1 VKKFKIED
9 ILKWTATS
17 ILIVGS
23 AVNGLGYYPMGPI
36 ILAIGGSIWF
46 AVSLMWREWSLVLT
60 NGVMTAVGVAG
71 LLIRYFG

>member
-1 VKKFKIED
+1 M
-9 ILKWTATS
+9 LKWIATVV
-17 ILIVGS
+17 LIVGS
-23 AVNGLGYYPMGPI
+23 AVNGLGYYPLGPI

-46 AVSLMWREWSLVLT
+46 TVSLMWREWALMLT

>member
-1 VKKFKIED
+1 MKVED

-23 AVNGLGYYPMGPI
+23 AINGLGYYPLGPI
-36 ILAIGGSIWF
+36 ILAVGGTIWLF
-46 AVSLMWREWSLVLT
+46 VSLMWREWALVLT
-60 NGVMTAVGVAG
+60 NGVMTLVGVAG

>member
-1 VKKFKIED
+1 MQIDTV
-9 ILKWTATS
+9 LKWIATAV
-17 ILIVGS
+17 LIVGS

-36 ILAIGGSIWF
+36 ILAIGGLIWF